1 MKLNIVN
8 DTANLQMECVTFV
21 TSEQVDADSLDMFYF
36 LEQFNKTNSKVI
48 KEIVWNKKLK
58 ILDLCGEIKLFSE
71 NRNIFG
77 VKSLLEFANNL
88 PKAIKI
94 LAFLNRNNLFI
105 KNLVI
110 KNPVQSGQFSEQGSI
125 NKIKKLDKI
134 PIPTTVVRSFL
145 YL

>member
-105 KNLVI
+105 KKFGN
-110 KNPVQSGQFSEQGSI
+110 
-125 NKIKKLDKI
+125 
-134 PIPTTVVRSFL
+134 
-145 YL
+145 